1 MAYTATD
8 VKNLRERTGAGMM
21 DCKKALDEAGGDF
34 AALARKHSQD
44 PIRAK
49 NGGDL
54 GWRRLDRPG
63 LPDKKL
69 TDALAAL
76 EPGGKPSAVIETGRG
91 YYLLQVTAKRE
102 GDLAFDQVKQEIAS
116 TMAKEHLAR
125 EEARKDAETALA
137 EVKAGK
143 KLSDLF
149 EELDRLTPEDAQRM
163 RDTLAEIG
171 EGHLGEAYLELTELV
186 GRDTALAMLLDEM
199 LGPVILPD
207 GSMVARNSIAK
218 IAPNKLN

>member
-1 MAYTATD
+1 MAS
-8 VKNLRERTGAGMM
+8 KP
-21 DCKKALDEAGGDF
+21 
-34 AALARKHSQD
+34 
-44 PIRAK
+44 PI
-49 NGGDL
+49 
-54 GWRRLDRPG
+54 
-63 LPDKKL
+63 
-69 TDALAAL
+69 
-76 EPGGKPSAVIETGRG
+76 
-91 YYLLQVTAKRE
+91 
-102 GDLAFDQVKQEIAS
+102 
-116 TMAKEHLAR
+116 
-125 EEARKDAETALA
+125 
-137 EVKAGK
+137 

-218 IAPNKLN
+218 ITPNKLN